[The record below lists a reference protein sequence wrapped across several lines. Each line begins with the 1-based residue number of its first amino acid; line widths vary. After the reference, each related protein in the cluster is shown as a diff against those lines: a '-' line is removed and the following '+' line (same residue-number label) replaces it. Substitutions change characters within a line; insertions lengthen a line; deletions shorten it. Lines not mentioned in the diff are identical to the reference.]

1 MPRRFRLRRPAPIRW
16 RRHTARL
23 MDSRFPKCRR
33 RHWRGRRRTLF
44 RIGIADAKRLA
55 KLRRELR
62 LAAQLGAQ
70 RMGRGIFY
78 NAATDIFYIYSH
90 ASKMMHGCKG
100 GNQP

>member
-44 RIGIADAKRLA
+44 RIGAADAKRLA
-55 KLRRELR
+55 RLRRELR
-62 LAAQLGAQ
+62 LCAQLGAV
-70 RMGRGIFY
+70 RFGPRIFY
-78 NAATDIFYIYSH
+78 HAQTDVFYIYSH
-90 ASKMMHGCKG
+90 EARMVHGCK
-100 GNQP
+100 